1 MCGDIKHF
9 ALTTLKGSMILY
21 REESLGFHGELA
33 KSVIL
38 VPLLLVAE
46 VLYHHL
52 IVSIQKLQNHCSSKR
67 A

>member
-1 MCGDIKHF
+1 
-9 ALTTLKGSMILY
+9 MILY

-38 VPLLLVAE
+38 VPLLLVTE